1 MLRIAV
7 LCATWL
13 WASAALAQSSERW
26 AESYDRDLRISLVT
40 FGPGDAVHQYFG
52 HNALWVQD
60 DRREQG
66 VLYNFGM
73 FGFGPDMLAQYL
85 QGQLMFWSAPTPVQ
99 STFANYAADNRSVH
113 VQELDLTPERRR
125 RFAERLEWYV
135 QPENRYY
142 RYHHYFNNCSTK
154 LRDLLDEALGGQF
167 KHTYSGR
174 GLFTYR
180 GDTRRYTEHDP
191 VIVMLLMLWMNDF
204 MEQPIRR
211 YDEAFL
217 PPELERQVAAMKY
230 RDDSGRQIPLVKL
243 RYAVFD
249 AKRAPV
255 PDVPS
260 TVWPRYLASG
270 LLLGGSALA
279 LALWLR
285 RTRSVLARVLFG
297 LHQMLLG
304 LLLGVPGL
312 VATLL
317 LLTKWDVCYYNEN
330 LFLANA
336 LGVLSFPFGLWAAF
350 GSHKGLR
357 WLGAVWF
364 ALGASTLALIV
375 LKVLPNF
382 DQDVSIPLALFVP
395 ANLGCALAHYA
406 LRKSRVAVA
415 AEVSPARGLEGAR

>member
-13 WASAALAQSSERW
+13 WAGATLAQGASRW
-26 AESYDRDLRISLVT
+26 ADSRDQDLRIALVT

-60 DRREQG
+60 DRQGEG

-73 FGFGPDMLAQYL
+73 FGFGSDMLMQYL
-85 QGQLMFWSAPTPVQ
+85 QGQLMFWSAATPVQ
-99 STFANYAADNRSVH
+99 STFAHYAADNRSVH
-113 VQELDLTPERRR
+113 VQELDLSPERRR

-135 QPENRYY
+135 QPDNRYY

-167 KHTYSGR
+167 KQTYSGR
-174 GLFTYR
+174 GLYTYR

-191 VIVMLLMLWMNDF
+191 VTNMLLMLWMNDF

-243 RYAVFD
+243 KYSVFD

-255 PDVPS
+255 PDAPS
-260 TVWPRYLASG
+260 TVWPRYVVTG
-270 LLLGGSALA
+270 VLLGGSALA

-285 RTRSVLARVLFG
+285 RTRSKLARVLFG
-297 LHQMLLG
+297 LHQTALG

-317 LLTKWDVCYYNEN
+317 LFTSWEVCYYNEN

-336 LGVLSFPFGLWAAF
+336 LGALSLPFGIWAAF
-350 GSHKGLR
+350 GSQKGMR
-357 WLGAVWF
+357 WLGLVWL
-364 ALGASTLALIV
+364 ALGASTVALLV

-395 ANLGCALAHYA
+395 ANLGCALAHFA
-406 LRKSRVAVA
+406 LRKSPVAVTG
-415 AEVSPARGLEGAR
+415 EVARPRGLEGAR